1 MIKTFNELPLF
12 RTAEGFEIPQ
22 FELDAFVDVSDKE
35 KASQWFK
42 DFESRS
48 KTTMPETKRYE
59 IKEKRVLFREKRHCL
74 HSEMVKK
81 KQGNRETKRPQSTR
95 ARNIG
100 CTATIHLRLESW
112 RIESSHPLE
121 INLKFTHNHVV
132 NSAESLSF
140 RHVDGAVREKYLELF
155 KDGHSP
161 ASAMYVY
168 EDELH
173 LGATND
179 QELLEL
185 LADRAKNPDYDF
197 IAKLFQKYRETEL
210 GGHNG
215 SSMFQRLAEVVNN
228 FNNSGQGKAALQEYN
243 ADTGKSFILCIV
255 TEFMCR
261 VHEKVRQ
268 AGELCYMD
276 ASSSFEP
283 LNNSIT
289 LFYTSCT
296 IGALP
301 LGLFITS
308 DEFEVT
314 LEKAINLLKSILP
327 SYAFFGRGPQVG
339 PEVFLTD
346 DSSAERNALEICW
359 PRGKLHL

>member
-1 MIKTFNELPLF
+1 MFQLIISWDTLPKFLKQILPQSYTYLIKTFNELPPF
-12 RTAEGFEIPQ
+12 QTAEGFEISQ
-22 FELDAFVDVSDKE
+22 FELDAFVDVCDKE
-35 KASQWFK
+35 KANKWFK

-74 HSEMVKK
+74 HSDIVKK
-81 KQGNRETKRPQSTR
+81 KQGNRETKHPQSTR
-95 ARNIG
+95 VRNIG
-100 CTATIHLRLESW
+100 CTANIHLRLESW
-112 RIESSHPLE
+112 RIELSHPLE

-140 RHVDGAVREKYLELF
+140 RHIDGTVREKYLELF
-155 KDGHSP
+155 KDGHYP

-173 LGATND
+173 LSATND

-185 LADRAKNPDYDF
+185 LADRAKNPDYDY
-197 IAKLFQKYRETEL
+197 IAKLFQKYHDTEL
-210 GGHNG
+210 GGCNG
-215 SSMFQRLAEVVNN
+215 SSMFQCLVEVVNS
-228 FNNSGQGKAALQEYN
+228 FNNSGRGKAALQEFN

-255 TEFMCR
+255 TELMCC

-268 AGELCYMD
+268 AGELYYMD
-276 ASSSFEP
+276 ASSSFEHF
-283 LNNSIT
+283 NNSII
-289 LFYTSCT
+289 LFYTSCA
-296 IGALP
+296 ISALP

-327 SYAFFGRGPQVG
+327 PLSP
-339 PEVFLTD
+339 P
-346 DSSAERNALEICW
+346 SATR
-359 PRGKLHL
+359 R

>member
-228 FNNSGQGKAALQEYN
+228 FNNSGQGKAAL
-243 ADTGKSFILCIV
+243 
-255 TEFMCR
+255 
-261 VHEKVRQ
+261 
-268 AGELCYMD
+268 
-276 ASSSFEP
+276 
-283 LNNSIT
+283 
-289 LFYTSCT
+289 
-296 IGALP
+296 
-301 LGLFITS
+301 
-308 DEFEVT
+308 
-314 LEKAINLLKSILP
+314 
-327 SYAFFGRGPQVG
+327 
-339 PEVFLTD
+339 
-346 DSSAERNALEICW
+346 
-359 PRGKLHL
+359 